1 MGKRIRYGK
10 KDNEKKKQQERQE
23 KQKRKE
29 ERAKSATRSF
39 DDMIAYVDENG
50 MLHSTPPVKSKE
62 EIDIETIAISTP
74 KQEEVEDQPLTGRVE
89 YFNADK
95 GYGFIKDSASVEKYF
110 FHISAAPANIA
121 VGNKVTFETERGTRG
136 MSAVQISII

>member
-1 MGKRIRYGK
+1 MANRITSGKR
-10 KDNEKKKQQERQE
+10 DNEKKKQQKRQE

-29 ERAKSATRSF
+29 ERANSATRSF